1 MSGTP
6 DRRRPSLLTDPKS
19 RMVLVYC
26 IVASIWV
33 VVSELFLPA
42 PFSLANRLTFVVVTG
57 AVMAL
62 LLWRERTEIRQYAA
76 QLRESDV
83 IAGVYFESSAQGIW

>member
-1 MSGTP
+1 
-6 DRRRPSLLTDPKS
+6 
-19 RMVLVYC
+19 MVLVYC

-62 LLWRERTEIRQYAA
+62 LL
-76 QLRESDV
+76 
-83 IAGVYFESSAQGIW
+83 

>member
-1 MSGTP
+1 MP
-6 DRRRPSLLTDPKS
+6 LLPFDASLLPWYEGHARSQKTEFADDPKS

-62 LLWRERTEIRQYAA
+62 LL
-76 QLRESDV
+76 
-83 IAGVYFESSAQGIW
+83 